1 MFEMFLIFH
10 LQVHFSNLRS
20 LEIKYHI
27 DILFKKLKFVGAI
40 FNLNIHNPLISSNSS
55 YVASEV
61 L

>member
-40 FNLNIHNPLISSNSS
+40 FNLIF
-55 YVASEV
+55 
-61 L
+61 